1 MQNAVFCCYLTTER
15 EFVSCLVF
23 KLLLRAAKR
32 KSLNSSLL
40 GFVAALFC
48 AFSNPYPRTGYV
60 IVYSLPSLPCCR
72 FYCALIRQI
81 RWSKS
86 VSNDIDHL
94 LSQQSECCL
103 SLRRAYSKR
112 VSRTNCALR
121 IKKCAPRIS
130 SGIYYYKHKLTNK
143 LCCFQLVCSNLLLL
157 WIELV
162 HYIIHELLKLCTP
175 KKSLE

>member
-1 MQNAVFCCYLTTER
+1 MQNAVFCWYLTAER

-48 AFSNPYPRTGYV
+48 AFSNPHPRTGYV

-72 FYCALIRQI
+72 FDCALIRQI

-103 SLRRAYSKR
+103 SLRNTNNAR
-112 VSRTNCALR
+112 VSLYKSFSIDFCIFSVHCNVYNCTYIL
-121 IKKCAPRIS
+121 
-130 SGIYYYKHKLTNK
+130 
-143 LCCFQLVCSNLLLL
+143 LCCCCGCFLNDRFHRLGSIVQ
-157 WIELV
+157 
-162 HYIIHELLKLCTP
+162 
-175 KKSLE
+175 